1 MCCNPVGMPD
11 NIHLHMQEGVVYF
24 KDVGASSGVYFPV
37 NLFGD
42 FLSDPAYFERFSFFN
57 KAGGWRLTGKARQE
71 AERLFEELTELYT
84 TKGWHGTAG
93 RERGGSPDS
102 SADLI
107 KVLLLQLFFVIEEAY
122 LTSR

>member
-1 MCCNPVGMPD
+1 
-11 NIHLHMQEGVVYF
+11 MQEGVVYF
-24 KDVGASSGVYFPV
+24 RDVDAGSGVYFSV

-57 KAGGWRLTGKARQE
+57 KEGGWRLTGKARQE

-84 TKGWHGTAG
+84 TTL
-93 RERGGSPDS
+93 DS